1 MADPDIQKTWEFEV
15 NGLAL
20 QNNAQAS
27 TTAHQDRREMMLGIK
42 QRLTNTGSFSTF
54 TTPWTVQS
62 SSDGHTNASAA
73 DHWGDIDDLVWRD
86 EDVPGNNFSWIV
98 LRQTGIG
105 ATFELLIACESD
117 SVGDDGSQIY
127 AAVSVGG
134 WNTDGNLTTIP
145 TPVTPGDFRVI
156 RNDDGTSQG
165 YWGSGTD
172 AGSPTGGYR
181 WHVMMSSDGECTR
194 VITFANTVNL
204 GVWIFDKPDNPV
216 TGWTDP
222 YVAVIQATNSF
233 STTQASYTLFNAAAA
248 MKGRFSGADTT
259 MFLSTEGLANTSVGQ
274 AITTRNQLDNTW
286 AVSEMGIASQ
296 TATFTGHMGQMFD
309 LWWGPATTVSGRYYP
324 QGLTKLYVNVGSMIF
339 PWDGSSLMATK

>member
-15 NGLAL
+15 NGVAL

-42 QRLTNTGSFSTF
+42 QRLTNTGGFSTF

-62 SSDGHTNASAA
+62 SSDGHTTASAA
-73 DHWGDIDDLVWRD
+73 DNWGDIDDLVWRD
-86 EDVPGNNFSWIV
+86 EDVTANNFSWIV

-117 SVGDDGSQIY
+117 TVNDDGSQIY

-165 YWGSGTD
+165 YWGAGTD
-172 AGSPTGGYR
+172 GGTVTGGYR

-194 VITFANTVNL
+194 VVTFANTVNL
-204 GVWIFDKPDNPV
+204 GVWIFDVPDRPA

-222 YVAVIQATNSF
+222 YVA
-233 STTQASYTLFNAAAA
+233 
-248 MKGRFSGADTT
+248 DTT
-259 MFLSTEGLANTSVGQ
+259 MFLSSEGIVNAGIGTF
-274 AITTRNQLDNTW
+274 ITRNQLDNTF
-286 AVSEMGIASQ
+286 ALSEMGIASQ
-296 TATFTGHMGQMFD
+296 TATFVGRMGQMFD
-309 LWWGPATTVSGRYYP
+309 LWWGLAETTSGRLFP
-324 QGLTKLYVNVGSMIF
+324 QSGTKLYVNVANMIF
-339 PWDGSSLMATK
+339 PWDGSSIMETK